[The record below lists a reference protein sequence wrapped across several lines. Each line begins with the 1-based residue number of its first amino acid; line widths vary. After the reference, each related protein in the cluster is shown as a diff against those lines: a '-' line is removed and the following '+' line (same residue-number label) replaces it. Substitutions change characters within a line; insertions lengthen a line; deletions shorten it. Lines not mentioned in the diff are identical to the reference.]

1 MPWQSGLVLIHGG
14 HPLQCRAEQNRA
26 AELQTSLQRAQQHM
40 LDLKEQHD
48 LDLDANRRNHAAG
61 SVKLRTH
68 CCSLETQL
76 AQLRQA
82 VASLHALEHIAS
94 FWQKAKDSSI
104 GGC

>member
-1 MPWQSGLVLIHGG
+1 MVLIHEG

-26 AELQTSLQRAQQHM
+26 AELQIGLQRAQQHI

-48 LDLDANRRNHAAG
+48 LDLDASRRDHAAG

-68 CCSLETQL
+68 CCTLDTQL

-82 VASLHALEHIAS
+82 VASLHAPEDVTTL
-94 FWQKAKDSSI
+94 WPKAKFKKKTSM
-104 GGC
+104 GC